1 MSLLFKSS
9 ISNDSDDVM
18 TSSPFSTDAID
29 ATDASTTGLTA
40 TTNMANTTSTV
51 DAQTYFDA
59 LYDCNN
65 DPWQYQTRWYEKR
78 KRDIGLAVLPQ
89 AQYRRSIELGCGNG
103 VFSELLAER
112 CQHLIS
118 LDGNEQAVQLARQR
132 LTPLSHVDV
141 IQGIIPHALSNL
153 ANLTSLTETDLSS
166 TSDLDHH
173 ASFDLIVI
181 SEILYYLSPSDIDAV
196 IAWAKQYLTPN
207 GTLLCCHWRHPIDGF
222 VMNGNTVHQR
232 LDEAFSSANGQKDL
246 FTHQTK
252 MTDADFLLDVW
263 QRSTDSVAMQEN
275 LV

>member
-1 MSLLFKSS
+1 MSLLSKSS
-9 ISNDSDDVM
+9 ISNDSDDLM
-18 TSSPFSTDAID
+18 ISNPFSTDAID
-29 ATDASTTGLTA
+29 ASTTDLKA
-40 TTNMANTTSTV
+40 TINMANMSKTV
-51 DAQTYFDA
+51 DAQTYFDS

-78 KRDIGLAVLPQ
+78 KRDICLAVLPQ
-89 AQYRRSIELGCGNG
+89 AQYRRAIELGCGNG

-153 ANLTSLTETDLSS
+153 ANLTNLTETDLSS

-222 VMNGNTVHQR
+222 VMTGNTVHQR

-246 FTHQTK
+246 FTHQTQ